1 MPHNMTENNI
11 RPEETKKLEEFKKLL
26 DIMDELRVKCPW
38 DMKQT
43 NETLRKLTIEE
54 TYELAEAI
62 FSGNNDG
69 IRNELGDLM
78 LHIVFYAKIAEEKG
92 LFSIADVLSGITS
105 KLIYRHPHVFGDVE
119 VSGASEVE
127 QNWEKLKMNEGDE
140 YKPVLSGVPSSLP
153 AMVKANRIQ
162 EKVRGVGFDWEKREQ
177 IWDKVLEEIN
187 ELKEEIKD
195 HNTEAIESELG
206 DVIFSIINASRLYG
220 IDPEAALEKT
230 NRKFIKRFNYL
241 ERETL
246 KKGISLHDMSLDE
259 MNVIWEEAK
268 KGDDDSSSAAGA
280 DLASPSSER

>member
-1 MPHNMTENNI
+1 MIE
-11 RPEETKKLEEFKKLL
+11 KDKSLEEFSRLL
-26 DIMDELRVKCPW
+26 DIMDELRAKCPW

-43 NETLRKLTIEE
+43 NESLRKLTIEE

-62 FSGNNDG
+62 FSGSDEA
-69 IRNELGDLM
+69 IKNELGDLM
-78 LHIVFYAKIAEEKG
+78 LHLVFYAKIGAEKG
-92 LFSIADVLSGITS
+92 VFTMADVLEGINN
-105 KLIYRHPHVFGDVE
+105 KLTYRHPHVFGDVK

-127 QNWEKLKMNEGDE
+127 ENWEQLKIREDKG

-153 AMVKANRIQ
+153 AIIKANRIQ

-177 IWDKVLEEIN
+177 IWDKVQEEIS
-187 ELKEEIKD
+187 ELKEEIEN
-195 HNTEAIESELG
+195 HSTESIESELG
-206 DVIFSIINASRLYG
+206 DVLFSIINASRLYG

-241 ERETL
+241 EKETL

-268 KGDDDSSSAAGA
+268 KED
-280 DLASPSSER
+280 